1 MIVDGANGQNAK
13 PWDYHLDNKGLD
25 LLANA
30 GWPMVLEFSLP
41 QPWFRFSKNRSA
53 SSWVSKNPM
62 MS

>member
-13 PWDYHLDNKGLD
+13 PWDYRLDHKGLD

-30 GWPMVLEFSLP
+30 GWPMVLELAFLNHGFAAPKTDLRLP
-41 QPWFRFSKNRSA
+41 
-53 SSWVSKNPM
+53 VSKNPM